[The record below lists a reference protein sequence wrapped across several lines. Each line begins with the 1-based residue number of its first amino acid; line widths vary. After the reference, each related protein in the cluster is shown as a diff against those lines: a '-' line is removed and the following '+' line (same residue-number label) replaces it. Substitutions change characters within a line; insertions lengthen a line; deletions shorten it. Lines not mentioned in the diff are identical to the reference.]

1 MVESLSLQAV
11 LIIVLA
17 LVAGGFIK
25 GITGMGLPMV
35 AIPVLAIFLGVEHAV
50 IVMVFPVMALNAWLV
65 WRHRDC
71 ANQFPEMPRL
81 LLAGCVGAPL
91 GAWFLVAASD
101 RVLSAILSA
110 WLVVYILL
118 RFLHPNFSLSLRS
131 RYRLSPLTGFCSG
144 ALQAATGMSAPAI
157 ATYFHALKLEPR
169 AYIYAVAT
177 PFLVMSVVQFATLVS
192 LGVYT
197 SALLLESLLAAIPA
211 MLVIPL
217 GASFAGKIKKQVF
230 DNIILGLL
238 ITASIRLLYS
248 AIWGG

>member
-1 MVESLSLQAV
+1 
-11 LIIVLA
+11 
-17 LVAGGFIK
+17 
-25 GITGMGLPMV
+25 
-35 AIPVLAIFLGVEHAV
+35 
-50 IVMVFPVMALNAWLV
+50 
-65 WRHRDC
+65 
-71 ANQFPEMPRL
+71 
-81 LLAGCVGAPL
+81 
-91 GAWFLVAASD
+91 
-101 RVLSAILSA
+101 
-110 WLVVYILL
+110 
-118 RFLHPNFSLSLRS
+118 
-131 RYRLSPLTGFCSG
+131 FCSG

-177 PFLVMSVVQFATLVS
+177 PFLVISVVQFATLVS

-248 AIWGG
+248 SIWGG